1 MSRPGDS
8 GRALLN
14 SPQRSANP
22 VENGE
27 FTLPFLGI
35 FNGSF
40 SNHGIDAGALKLEHR
55 HEDLYSRPE
64 PFSAYNV
71 LTIED
76 LEE

>member
-1 MSRPGDS
+1 MVLNMGDS
-8 GRALLN
+8 TD
-14 SPQRSANP
+14 
-22 VENGE
+22 GE
-27 FTLPFLGI
+27 YHCTVNLSFS
-35 FNGSF
+35 GSF